1 MAHLQADLDA
11 KAHDAKRG
19 HGLRMLRQIWAR
31 MAKGESG
38 YRLELWKQQKKRAE
52 YARLHEIER
61 HLRHVSQDPDKQ
73 MAVRILRQQAAL
85 TLRGEIGMRVEIWRW
100 GHDTIKRRK
109 EAAGLRRQ
117 PAAKLKN
124 LRSIIDSTVG
134 RLKKENLLNHC
145 PELKLAV
152 EHEEMRNN
160 ALNVGCKMLYIVM
173 VKIVH
178 DLDYSIPIRWW
189 RSNMRLEKKDLRY
202 V

>member
-1 MAHLQADLDA
+1 MVGPEGDKVLNDRVTLRDGDMAHLQADLDA

-85 TLRGEIGMRVEIWRW
+85 TILRKGRVLSIRPASTC
-100 GHDTIKRRK
+100 TID
-109 EAAGLRRQ
+109 
-117 PAAKLKN
+117 PAQ
-124 LRSIIDSTVG
+124 R
-134 RLKKENLLNHC
+134 
-145 PELKLAV
+145 
-152 EHEEMRNN
+152 
-160 ALNVGCKMLYIVM
+160 
-173 VKIVH
+173 
-178 DLDYSIPIRWW
+178 
-189 RSNMRLEKKDLRY
+189 
-202 V
+202 